1 MNIGIVTTWFER
13 GAAYVSLQYA
23 NLLKDGHNIFI
34 YARGGYDE
42 NYHPEFNITVDKN
55 HNLIVKAALNTD
67 QYENWI
73 KENNIT
79 HVLFNEQFWW
89 KPIVIA
95 KKLNVVCFAYIDY
108 YTADTVDLFQI
119 YDKVICNTKRHFSV
133 FEKFNNAVYLPW
145 GTEIDVFK
153 FDKKENKEL
162 TFFHST
168 GWSPFRKGTDF
179 LIDAFYEIKLPCRL
193 IIHSQG
199 DLKKLMP
206 KSLSKI
212 NELLNKGKLEIIL
225 DTVEAPGLY
234 HLGDVYVYPTR
245 LEGIGLTI
253 AEALSCGLPTIVPD
267 NGPMNEFICP
277 ETCKVVKVET
287 FKMRDDNYYWPMCE
301 VSISDLKKQMEYYIE
316 NQSIIKE
323 ISIETRKYA
332 EKQLDWKKNA
342 IQLEA
347 IFQETK
353 SVKIDNV
360 VIESSNRSDINI
372 MKFGGLYTFSP
383 SFYKFL
389 VSVYKRIKS

>member
-23 NLLKDGHNIFI
+23 NLLKNDHNIFI
-34 YARGGYDE
+34 YARGGYDK
-42 NYHPEFNITVDKN
+42 NYHPEFNVTIDEN

-79 HVLFNEQFWW
+79 HILFNEQFWW

-95 KKLNVVCFAYIDY
+95 KKLNVVCLAYIDY
-108 YTADTVDLFQI
+108 YTADTIELFQI

-145 GTEIDVFK
+145 GTDIDLFK
-153 FDKKENKEL
+153 FVEKENETL

-179 LIDAFYEIKLPCRL
+179 LIDAFYNIKLPSKL

-199 DLKKLMP
+199 DLITLMP
-206 KSLSKI
+206 KHKHKI
-212 NELLNKGKLEIIL
+212 KELLINNRLEIIIE
-225 DTVEAPGLY
+225 TVESPGLY

-267 NGPMNEFICP
+267 NAPMNEFVLN
-277 ETCKVVKVET
+277 ETCKLVKIDS
-287 FKMRDDNYYWPMCE
+287 FKIREDNYYWPMCK
-301 VSISDLKKQMEYYIE
+301 VSVNDLQKQMEYYIE
-316 NQSIIKE
+316 YKQNIKLLSLKTRLHAELKLNWKLNSTALLSI
-323 ISIETRKYA
+323 
-332 EKQLDWKKNA
+332 
-342 IQLEA
+342 
-347 IFQETK
+347 F
-353 SVKIDNV
+353 
-360 VIESSNRSDINI
+360 ESSKKVELNSELTNSCKKSDNKI
-372 MKFGGLYTFSP
+372 MKFGSLYVISP
-383 SFYKFL
+383 
-389 VSVYKRIKS
+389 VVYKLLVKLYKSFRK